1 MSVLLYLGL
10 GAVAGLIA
18 GLFGVGGGLVIV
30 PVLLWAFA
38 LQGFEP
44 TYLTHLAVGTSLAT
58 IMVTSISSVQA
69 HHRRGAVRWS
79 VVRHLATGLL
89 LGAFIGA
96 GVADAMPAQ
105 MLQLVIGCFAL
116 WVAQNMFRSQR
127 VPQQVQQVAQA
138 GQQPAQQA
146 QTPQVER
153 LPSVP
158 QQALAGGVIG
168 VASAIFGIGGG
179 SLTVPYLSRYGMVMQ
194 QAVATSAA
202 CGMPIALA
210 GALGFMFFGQSADN
224 LPAGAWGFV
233 HIPAFLGISAAS
245 LLTAQYGAAL
255 AHRLPARLLK
265 QLFSGL
271 LLVVALVFI
280 QKSQFWQWLF

>member
-1 MSVLLYLGL
+1 MSIILYLGL

-30 PVLLWAFA
+30 PVLLWAFT

-89 LGAFIGA
+89 LGAFVGA
-96 GVADAMPAQ
+96 GIADAMPAQ
-105 MLQLVIGCFAL
+105 ALQLVIGCFAL
-116 WVAQNMFRSQR
+116 WVAHNMFRSQQR
-127 VPQQVQQVAQA
+127 QQQTQQQQQQVEQ
-138 GQQPAQQA
+138 
-146 QTPQVER
+146 

-158 QQALAGGVIG
+158 KQALAGGVIG

-179 SLTVPYLSRYGMVMQ
+179 SLTVPYLSRYGVVMQ

-210 GALGFMFFGQSADN
+210 GALGFMWFGQAADN

-245 LLTAQYGAAL
+245 LLTAQYGAKL

-271 LLVVALVFI
+271 LFVVALVFI
-280 QKSQFWQWLF
+280 QKSAFWQWMF

>member
-1 MSVLLYLGL
+1 M
-10 GAVAGLIA
+10 AGFIA

-30 PVLLWAFA
+30 PVLLWVFS

-69 HHRRGAVRWS
+69 HHRRGAVRWP

-105 MLQLVIGCFAL
+105 MLQLVIGIFAL

-127 VPQQVQQVAQA
+127 APQQV
-138 GQQPAQQA
+138 QQA
-146 QTPQVER
+146 QTPQVEK

-179 SLTVPYLSRYGMVMQ
+179 SLTVPYLSRYGVVMQ

-202 CGMPIALA
+202 CGLPIAVA
-210 GALGFMFFGQSADN
+210 GALGFMWFGQSADN